1 MSVKPDSTPGP
12 CMIGEDACSRGI
24 SAMSE
29 FRGHRDAG
37 VISWRNFCP
46 TLPHLA
52 LEKDQ
57 NNNNKKKKTGILFT
71 SSWHCA
77 VQVLSCSNP
86 ARKLTR

>member
-1 MSVKPDSTPGP
+1 
-12 CMIGEDACSRGI
+12 MIGEDACSRGI

-29 FRGHRDAG
+29 FGGHRDAG

-57 NNNNKKKKTGILFT
+57 NNNNKKKLVFYLQAAGT
-71 SSWHCA
+71 
-77 VQVLSCSNP
+77 VLC
-86 ARKLTR
+86 RF